1 MEDTR
6 RSRKRWVNAGDIF
19 IELKPRE
26 EEKVW
31 GGVRDRVRQ
40 DRFPG

>member
-1 MEDTR
+1 MEEPG

-26 EEKVW
+26 REVW
-31 GGVRDRVRQ
+31 GR
-40 DRFPG
+40 